1 MLKNDLIKNK
11 MWKEVF
17 EKVIEKYVIYSFLW
31 IFMLYIIEA
40 SRPQFL
46 IFFSMSTFC
55 KCIPFAIAII
65 MF

>member
-11 MWKEVF
+11 MRKEVF
-17 EKVIEKYVIYSFLW
+17 EKVIVKYVIYSFLW

-40 SRPQFL
+40 SRPQFN
-46 IFFSMSTFC
+46 FFSMSTFC
-55 KCIPFAIAII
+55 KCIPFVIAII

>member
-31 IFMLYIIEA
+31 I
-40 SRPQFL
+40 SGD
-46 IFFSMSTFC
+46 
-55 KCIPFAIAII
+55 KCFT
-65 MF
+65 